1 MTRKFDA
8 KILFNNLPA
17 IRTVCMCEIMIQ
29 QVSIRISAHACMQPL
44 WMRQPRYKTISVR
57 LNIIFQYS
65 PGGSLARA
73 VIISSHTV
81 HSEAEC
87 SLRCL
92 KEERCVGFNYR
103 SKSNNKYVRNCQIS
117 NKTQSQAS
125 DTTGG
130 SEEWTFYQ
138 YLKIVSVYI
147 TFFVWKPLKL
157 IVGKTKITCVQA
169 WDI

>member
-1 MTRKFDA
+1 
-8 KILFNNLPA
+8 
-17 IRTVCMCEIMIQ
+17 
-29 QVSIRISAHACMQPL
+29 
-44 WMRQPRYKTISVR
+44 MRQPRYKTISVR